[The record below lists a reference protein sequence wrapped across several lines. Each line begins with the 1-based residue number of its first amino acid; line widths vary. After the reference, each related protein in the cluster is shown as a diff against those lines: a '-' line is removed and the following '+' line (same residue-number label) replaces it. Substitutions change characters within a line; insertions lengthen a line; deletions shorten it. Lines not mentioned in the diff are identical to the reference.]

1 MFIDITKL
9 DRKQVKEIVLAA
21 GWWWD
26 ESKSIAA
33 EEDRRDVERL
43 VNEAY
48 VRGFKAGVNS
58 RTKIAE
64 VVGAW
69 EARSGVEE
77 QER

>member
-9 DRKQVKEIVLAA
+9 DRAKVKEIVLAA
-21 GWWWD
+21 GWGWD
-26 ESKSIAA
+26 ESRSLSA

-48 VRGFKAGVNS
+48 VRGFKVGVNS
-58 RTKIAE
+58 RVKIAE

-69 EARSGVEE
+69 EAQSELGNN
-77 QER
+77 

>member
-1 MFIDITKL
+1 MMFIDITKL

-26 ESKSIAA
+26 ESKSVDA
-33 EEDRRDVERL
+33 ETDRRYFEKL

-48 VRGFKAGVNS
+48 VRGFRVGVNS

-69 EARSGVEE
+69 EAQSELGNN
-77 QER
+77 

>member
-1 MFIDITKL
+1 MMFIDITKL
-9 DRKQVKEIVLAA
+9 DRARVKEIVLAA
-21 GWWWD
+21 GWHWD

-48 VRGFKAGVNS
+48 VRGFRAGVNS

-69 EARSGVEE
+69 EAQSE
-77 QER
+77 